1 MSLLRYHLKGVSMRN
16 KEVDY
21 KRIVEDF
28 DEYISDKEVYD
39 DLLDMSPH
47 NIMRIIKEVWE
58 EIKGGF

>member
-1 MSLLRYHLKGVSMRN
+1 MRN